1 MSTSSSCVICN
12 NPKANITCRE
22 CDSSVCKSCIEFV
35 GDALFEYDEYTDETS
50 PVGHYCSSCYTTT
63 IVPRLDVYN
72 EIVERAKEVSVFST
86 EKSQESRLI
95 KRTDVKLKIDECE
108 DKEDLIMK
116 LAYMAAKAG
125 YNSIVDMDLVYTKT
139 RDGSFKLANWSGTAT
154 AANLNSRMPIT
165 NSGRRSPSR

>member
-1 MSTSSSCVICN
+1 MSTTACTICN
-12 NPKANITCRE
+12 NPKANVSCRE
-22 CDSSVCKSCIEFV
+22 CDSAVCKSCIEFV
-35 GDALFEYDEYTDETS
+35 GDDVFEFDEYTEENS
-50 PVGHYCSSCYTTT
+50 PVGHYCSTCYTTE
-63 IVPRLDVYN
+63 IVPRLEVYN

-86 EKSQESRLI
+86 EKGKESRLI
-95 KRTDVKLKIDECE
+95 KRTDVHLKIDECA

-125 YNSIVDMDLVYTKT
+125 YNSIVDMDLVYTKV

-165 NSGRRSPSR
+165 NSSRRSPSR